1 MHRIDHHH
9 PHGHH
14 RHESHDR
21 GGFGRRGPRSSDLG
35 RTVFALMG
43 AARAAAHAEPDQQD
57 RIRAILDG
65 ARRAV
70 YSVLAEAGT
79 PPAGD
84 PLDTAG
90 AAAEQPGAASTT
102 AE

>member
-1 MHRIDHHH
+1 MHRTDHHH
-9 PHGHH
+9 PHAHH
-14 RHESHDR
+14 RHEGHDR

-35 RTVFALMG
+35 RTVFALVG

-70 YSVLAEAGT
+70 YSVLAEAAT

-84 PLDTAG
+84 EQPD
-90 AAAEQPGAASTT
+90 AAATAA
-102 AE
+102 E